1 VELFFGPIGPQPTA
15 RHGKREGNK
24 VILEQ
29 LSGNLLQGLVLGAV
43 YGMATM
49 GLSLIF
55 GVLQVV
61 NVGHGAFIMVGAF
74 TALTMF
80 QAMGIPPVFAIPLAM
95 LIGMGLGMIF
105 YYGAVKPLV
114 SPSGTGI
121 RQFTGKTMGYSAAI
135 FVTSMVIMRGLS
147 AAFDLH
153 MALTIFVGI
162 IFAYGFLVFIYGGRR
177 TEKAPEL
184 ATLLVTFSFGV
195 LLEEVTKQIFT
206 SEARGYNWDIGKLDL
221 GFTVLPYTKILA
233 ALGSVGIAV
242 LLYLWFNKTRAGMAM
257 RSVVED
263 DVGAR
268 VCGVN
273 VDWEYALSFS
283 LGIGLT
289 VTSGVLLTMFIPVGI
304 NPYMGGPYTLKAFV
318 IAVLGGLASP
328 YGAFFGGVVFGLL
341 ENGSYTLFAN
351 VEGLEPF
358 AMTRFFSFMMLLV
371 ILLIRPTG
379 LLKAK

>member
-1 VELFFGPIGPQPTA
+1 MTQRAGSIG
-15 RHGKREGNK
+15 RDSGKRGNN
-24 VILEQ
+24 VLLEQ
-29 LSGNLLQGLVLGAV
+29 LSGNLVQGLILGAV

-80 QAMGIPPVFAIPLAM
+80 QALGVPPIFAIPVAM
-95 LIGMGLGMIF
+95 LIGMGLGMLF

-114 SPSGTGI
+114 SPSGKGI
-121 RQFTGKTMGYSAAI
+121 RKMSPKVLG
-135 FVTSMVIMRGLS
+135 
-147 AAFDLH
+147 
-153 MALTIFVGI
+153 MASGGFVGMLLLMWIGSGMFNLNIAIYIFIGI
-162 IFAYGFLVFIYGGRR
+162 IYLYGFLLYIYGGRR
-177 TEKAPEL
+177 QEKAAEL
-184 ATLLVTFSFGV
+184 ATLLVTFSLGV
-195 LLEEVTKQIFT
+195 ILEEVTRQVFT
-206 SEARGYNWDIGKLDL
+206 SEWRGYNWALGKVDIGI
-221 GFTVLPYTKILA
+221 TVIPYTKMLA
-233 ALGSVGIAV
+233 ALGSVTVAI

-268 VCGVN
+268 VCGVD
-273 VDWEYALSFS
+273 VDWQFALSFS

-304 NPYMGGPYTLKAFV
+304 HPYMGGSYTLKAFV

-328 YGAFFGGVVFGLL
+328 YGAFFGGVVFGLM

-351 VEGLEPF
+351 IPGVEPF
-358 AMTRFFSFMMLLV
+358 ALTRFFSFVMLLV

-379 LLKAK
+379 LLRAK